1 MAPPGSAGLTTRG
14 AFFIS
19 LKVKGAS
26 MRPCLKNIGRIRHA
40 LHFRPLFSEPRA
52 NFVVTR
58 I

>member
-1 MAPPGSAGLTTRG
+1 MAPSGSAGLMTCG

-19 LKVKGAS
+19 FKVKGAS
-26 MRPCLKNIGRIRHA
+26 MRPCLKNIGRIRHT

-52 NFVVTR
+52 NFVVTP